1 MDFKLK
7 IIILLTLFTSG
18 ILQAQDAQAN
28 KIKKIINKEVNYVK
42 TGNSIVFETLSP
54 VSIQDFMAYQKDV
67 RDSIAIETI
76 FFSIE
81 EDKESLDYLNA
92 KKKLQD
98 HPSER
103 EINRSLFTLNRNVK
117 NLYDEMYHVPILQV
131 MKIPRYAK
139 FLHAKEL
146 YFDDRCNFYETNE
159 NKRFKY
165 ADTAL
170 SSSAYSIFHNHWK
183 IAQYSASPY
192 DIPNVLAQ
200 TLPVIF
206 KNSAPYDITES
217 QYKAYID
224 WKTKKIKL
232 NLKKKKINAS
242 VELVPFFKVDTFSF
256 IIQGKT
262 LFDQWVINGEE
273 YKEFMG
279 YAYDSL
285 KRDKL
290 FFDLLEWDR
299 SNKFIDYHRF
309 YFCEKYLA
317 WVEFDPGEK
326 EENRTVFNLNFDAK
340 IKEKDPEISTILNSL
355 ARETESSFTY
365 SYRRL
370 TPKDQ
375 LEKSQ
380 PLRKCTYKNEPFFKI
395 DTINVKLIR
404 QTPSN
409 SEQNFMRQLNYEQ
422 ALAFY
427 NWKYPIS
434 KCSPLSNWNDFV
446 FPSKEEFELM
456 MSGKSEVF
464 ENKTF
469 SYTAKTLR
477 YKVVVLLDE

>member
-1 MDFKLK
+1 MNFKTYITIL
-7 IIILLTLFTSG
+7 IILFSSITLE
-18 ILQAQDAQAN
+18 AQDGEIK
-28 KIKKIINKEVNYVK
+28 KIKKIINTEVTHHQV
-42 TGNSIVFETLSP
+42 GNSIVFETLSP

-67 RDSIAIETI
+67 RDSIAIETL
-76 FFSIE
+76 FFSM
-81 EDKESLDYLNA
+81 EDDNEAMDYLYV
-92 KKKLQD
+92 KKKIQAD
-98 HPSER
+98 QSER

-117 NLYDEMYHVPILQV
+117 NLYDEMDHVPILQV

-139 FLHAKEL
+139 FLYAKEL

-200 TLPVIF
+200 TLPVLF

-217 QYKAYID
+217 QYKAYLD

-242 VELVPFFKVDTFSF
+242 VELVPSFQVDTFNF

-262 LFDQWVINGEE
+262 RYDNWRITTDE
-273 YKEFMG
+273 YIEFMA
-279 YAYDSL
+279 YTYDSL
-285 KRDKL
+285 TRDKL
-290 FFDLLEWDR
+290 FFELLKWER
-299 SNKFIDYHRF
+299 SNKFIDYHSF

-326 EENRTVFNLNFDAK
+326 EENRSVFNLNFNAK
-340 IKEKDPEISTILNSL
+340 IKEKDPEVSAVLANL
-355 ARETESSFTY
+355 ARETATSFTY

-370 TPKDQ
+370 SPNDQ
-375 LEKSQ
+375 LDKSQ
-380 PLRKCTYKNEPFFKI
+380 PLTKCSYKNEPFFKI
-395 DTINVKLIR
+395 DTISVKLTR
-404 QTPSN
+404 LTSPD
-409 SEQNFMRQLNYEQ
+409 SEQNFMRQINYEQ

-434 KCSPLSNWNDFV
+434 KCTASSNWNDFV
-446 FPSKEEFELM
+446 FPTKEEYERM
-456 MSGKSEVF
+456 MLGKPEVF

-469 SYTAKTLR
+469 SYTTKSLR
-477 YKVVVLLDE
+477 YKVVVLFDE